1 MAKMSSKMAKYG
13 SGSGPNL
20 FTSLVNIIIYIV
32 VAYILYRVVMYI
44 VNMRS
49 SAMPNLPDY
58 SSNKNKQKGGCSSGT
73 CGGN

>member
-13 SGSGPNL
+13 SGPSL
-20 FTSLVNIIIYIV
+20 FTGIVNIIIYIV